1 MPFNIFAALAT
12 GVASLILGFIW
23 YGPLFSKL
31 WMKEV
36 GLRESDLKNGPGVGY
51 LLAFISST
59 FMGAVASF
67 VITRFSIV
75 ELTEGA
81 MFGLLFGLGFVTTTF
96 ATNYI
101 FAQKSIKLFLIDSGY
116 QTLLVIIATVLAI
129 LIR

>member
-12 GVASLILGFIW
+12 GIASLVLGFIW
-23 YGPLFSKL
+23 YGPLFSEL

-36 GLRESDLKNGPGVGY
+36 GLKEADLKSGPGVGY
-51 LLAFISST
+51 LLAFVSST

-67 VITRFSIV
+67 IMIRFSIV
-75 ELTEGA
+75 DLTEAA
-81 MFGLLFGLGFVTTTF
+81 MFGLLFGLGFVATTF

-101 FAQKSIKLFLIDSGY
+101 FAQKSIRLFLIDSGY
-116 QTLLVIIATVLAI
+116 QTLLVVIATVLAT